1 MVTASTIWAADES
14 GAAPV
19 DPWRASG
26 PPRADVRER
35 DGPKLH
41 ATNPTESKWL
51 IAREKRYHAPTVS
64 MPPNWVGGGVA
75 PTTSYTRKD
84 AVAKPAVA
92 ADVSDIRLKHDIN
105 LLGHLEN
112 GVGFD
117 HFSYNGS
124 TKAFVGVIAQEV
136 QQGSPTGGRVRLQQL
151 SDCELRKLGLK
162 FKSYKQWIASGAHV
176 PKVAEIP
183 H

>member
-1 MVTASTIWAADES
+1 
-14 GAAPV
+14 
-19 DPWRASG
+19 
-26 PPRADVRER
+26 
-35 DGPKLH
+35 
-41 ATNPTESKWL
+41 
-51 IAREKRYHAPTVS
+51 
-64 MPPNWVGGGVA
+64 VGGGVA

-84 AVAKPAVA
+84 AWPNRRSRPTFRHQAQA
-92 ADVSDIRLKHDIN
+92 RRN

-112 GVGFD
+112 GVGFY

-124 TKAFVGVIAQEV
+124 TKAFVGVIIAQEV
-136 QQGSPTGGRVRLQQL
+136 QQGSPRGGRVRLQRL